1 MRKRIRRWR
10 TDQCTDIGQTAWM
23 LMFVRYYKPII
34 DTNGQSTFDMLL
46 YLFPLNNVFF
56 KKNPSQEKCKKAVL
70 YFANIVGW
78 KKRRSFW
85 HASITSSPKWHQI
98 LGYHAP
104 NAKILE
110 VNTTLKTTLQSD
122 LQLITNMT
130 IKDKLVMNQLIRSPR
145 NQEAS
150 FL

>member
-1 MRKRIRRWR
+1 MYFSRK
-10 TDQCTDIGQTAWM
+10 TQA
-23 LMFVRYYKPII
+23 
-34 DTNGQSTFDMLL
+34 
-46 YLFPLNNVFF
+46 
-56 KKNPSQEKCKKAVL
+56 KKKCKKAVP

-85 HASITSSPKWHQI
+85 HVSITSSPKWHQI

-130 IKDKLVMNQLIRSPR
+130 IKRQVSNESTHSKPKKSRSRLSIKNLQLNYLVSYKTHKKSHNIHCECLKGLI
-145 NQEAS
+145 AMFIII
-150 FL
+150 FLNH